1 MLELQGDKIYAYGDN
16 FARGGQALTR
26 GLGFQESPK
35 MSELSKGTG
44 YAEVN
49 AESLK
54 DFDADYIFID
64 FKNADKAQYEAL
76 QKILCGKISR
86 QLKKG
91 MSSQWIMRR
100 SISLAVP
107 QLQWRS

>member
-64 FKNADKAQYEAL
+64 FKMQIKHNMKHF
-76 QKILCGKISR
+76 
-86 QLKKG
+86 KK
-91 MSSQWIMRR
+91 SCVEKSQG
-100 SISLAVP
+100 S
-107 QLQWRS
+107 